1 MKISFWDY
9 FLSEGMGINVNSKKQ
24 DFAGQIISGEKTI
37 ETRNTN
43 SLKSYIGKRMG
54 IIRTGSGKAMLLGY
68 ATIGEPKIY
77 HNRKEFDLDYDEHLV
92 SPDSKFY
99 IKDNSI
105 KYGYPVYDIEVLNEP
120 VLIKSRGIIAR
131 KLDL

>member
-1 MKISFWDY
+1 MKISFCDY

-24 DFAGQIISGEKTI
+24 DFAGQIMSGEKTI

-54 IIRTGSGKAMLLGY
+54 IIRTGAGKAILLGY

-77 HNRKEFDLDYDEHLV
+77 RNRKEFDRDYGKHLV

-99 IKDNSI
+99 IKDGGI
-105 KYGYPVYDIEVLNEP
+105 KYGYPVYDIEVLDEP
-120 VLIKSRGIIAR
+120 ILINSRGIIAR
-131 KLDL
+131 KLD